1 MLGSASDAQFGDRI
15 HVALLAFAAHVAEQP
30 LAPSDHLQQPLSGRE
45 VVNVVLEMAA
55 EAVDPLAQHGD
66 LDFSGTCVSAVGLM
80 GVDQL
85 LLLSGI

>member
-1 MLGSASDAQFGDRI
+1 M
-15 HVALLAFAAHVAEQP
+15 
-30 LAPSDHLQQPLSGRE
+30 
-45 VVNVVLEMAA
+45 NVVLEMAA